1 MLRVAEMKTQLLKKG
16 EVDRK
21 WYVADATGQT
31 LGRLAVK
38 VATVLMGKH
47 KPTFTPH
54 VDSGDFV
61 IVVNAEKIKVT
72 GKKMEKKRYIHHT
85 QWPGGYSETALRD
98 LRKTKPGHAV
108 RLAVKRMLPKTRLG
122 DRIYSKLKVY
132 TGSDHPHT
140 AQQPVPL
147 Q

>member
-1 MLRVAEMKTQLLKKG
+1 MKTQLLKKN
-16 EVDRK
+16 EVTRK

-38 VATVLMGKH
+38 VAWVLMGKH
-47 KPTFTPH
+47 KPMFTPH

-61 IVVNAEKIKVT
+61 IIVNAEKIKVT
-72 GKKMEKKRYIHHT
+72 GKKMDKKLYIHHT
-85 QWPGGYSETALRD
+85 QWPGGYSETPLKKLRAV
-98 LRKTKPGHAV
+98 KPGHAM

-132 TGSDHPHT
+132 VGSGHPHT
-140 AQQPVPL
+140 AQQPVPMQL
-147 Q
+147 

>member
-1 MLRVAEMKTQLLKKG
+1 MKTQLLKKG

-21 WYVADATGQT
+21 WYVADASGQT

-38 VATVLMGKH
+38 VATILMGKH
-47 KPTFTPH
+47 KPTFTSH

-72 GKKMEKKRYIHHT
+72 GKKMEKKMYIHHT
-85 QWPGGYSETALRD
+85 QWPGGYSETPLRD
-98 LRKTKPGHAV
+98 MRKTKPGHAV
-108 RLAVKRMLPKTRLG
+108 RLAIKRMLPKTRLG
-122 DRIYSKLKVY
+122 DQIYSKLKVY

-140 AQQPVPL
+140 AQQPVLL
-147 Q
+147 QL

>member
-1 MLRVAEMKTQLLKKG
+1 MKTQLLKKG

-21 WYVADATGQT
+21 WYVADASGQT

-38 VATVLMGKH
+38 VATILMGKH
-47 KPTFTPH
+47 KPTFTSH

-72 GKKMEKKRYIHHT
+72 GKKMEDKKYIHHT
-85 QWPGGYSETALRD
+85 QWPGGYSETPLRD
-98 LRKTKPGHAV
+98 MRKTKPGHAV
-108 RLAVKRMLPKTRLG
+108 RLAIKRMLPKTRLG
-122 DRIYSKLKVY
+122 DQIYSKLKVY

-140 AQQPVPL
+140 AQQPVLL
-147 Q
+147 QL

>member
-1 MLRVAEMKTQLLKKG
+1 MKTQLLKKG

-31 LGRLAVK
+31 LGRFAVK
-38 VATVLMGKH
+38 VATILMGKH
-47 KPTFTPH
+47 KPTFTSH

-72 GKKMEKKRYIHHT
+72 GKKMEDKKYIHHT
-85 QWPGGYSETALRD
+85 QWPGGYSETPLRD
-98 LRKTKPGHAV
+98 MRKTKPGHAV
-108 RLAVKRMLPKTRLG
+108 RLAIKRMLPKTRLG
-122 DRIYSKLKVY
+122 DQIYSKLKVY

-140 AQQPVPL
+140 AQQPVLL
-147 Q
+147 QL